1 MGAEDSICCAVLCRY
16 VELMAE
22 SLMLTHG
29 LRSGAVPIEVHVF
42 DDHSTEYGQEQ
53 LAKWFEG
60 ATIVRHEHN
69 VGPDENT
76 RLIFQHF
83 LKSDSNVV
91 VIADSD
97 MIYHPECVFV

>member
-1 MGAEDSICCAVLCRY
+1 MSTR
-16 VELMAE
+16 
-22 SLMLTHG
+22 G
-29 LRSGAVPIEVHVF
+29 LRSGTIPTEVLVF

-60 ATIVRHEHN
+60 ATIVRNEHN

-76 RLIFQHF
+76 RLIFQRF

-97 MIYHPECVFV
+97 MIYHPECVLSSSVLPSSANA

>member
-1 MGAEDSICCAVLCRY
+1 MAQS
-16 VELMAE
+16 LMA
-22 SLMLTHG
+22 THDLQRG
-29 LRSGAVPIEVHVF
+29 TIPTEVHVF
-42 DDHSTEYGQEQ
+42 DDHSSEYGEEQ
-53 LAKWFEG
+53 LAKWFQG
-60 ATIVRHEHN
+60 ATIARNEHN

-97 MIYHPECVFV
+97 MIYHPEYAQSRHI

>member
-1 MGAEDSICCAVLCRY
+1 
-16 VELMAE
+16 MAE

-29 LRSGAVPIEVHVF
+29 LRSGATPIEVHVY
-42 DDHSTEYGQEQ
+42 DDHSTEYGEGQ

-60 ATIVRHEHN
+60 ATIVRHDHN

-76 RLIFQHF
+76 RLIFQQF
-83 LKSDSNVV
+83 LRSDCNVV

-97 MIYHPECVFV
+97 MIYHPECVFCLGLAGTLTGQTAT